1 VKPHLVIGLGNT
13 LMGDDGVAAHLLE
26 ALGADPRLPEG
37 VELYWAGADL
47 LDQADNMAGRA
58 RVTLIDA
65 MLDPARAGDLLVF
78 EDDLSGLAPESP
90 SAHQMAAVGAVELLR
105 MLYPALRSVP
115 ITLLAVAVDSASV
128 GLELSPALA
137 ARMPGLVEEVL
148 RRLGAAW

>member
-1 VKPHLVIGLGNT
+1 
-13 LMGDDGVAAHLLE
+13 
-26 ALGADPRLPEG
+26 
-37 VELYWAGADL
+37 
-47 LDQADNMAGRA
+47 MAGRA

-148 RRLGAAW
+148 RRLGAACDPPRGRSSGGLRRQQAECGLQFAAGMGVALTRGRVGAAPVHPAGLVVTA